1 MNREILEKSL
11 NKAVNGGTAGF
22 VAMTGNVMS
31 MMWLRTIVNHQYRNG
46 GTFKTTAK
54 LLYREGGIL
63 RFYRG
68 VGFAL
73 LNAPMSR
80 FGDTAMNALVTTAL
94 SDSHY
99 TISQKTFLGSCCAG
113 LWRIGIMPIDTF
125 KSSLQVNGKNGM
137 TILRKR
143 IKTNGV
149 KTLWNGA
156 GASAFSTVMGH
167 FPWFY
172 TYNYLNTIFPRE
184 NYTENWQ
191 RLCRS
196 AAIGFCSSSVSDI
209 VSNTF
214 RVIKVN
220 RQVSSGDQSYK
231 KLIQEIVSKDS
242 VFGLMTR
249 GLRVKIITNGIQGMV
264 FTVLFDALRK

>member
-11 NKAVNGGTAGF
+11 NKALNGGTAGF
-22 VAMTGNVMS
+22 MAMTGNVMS

-46 GTFKTTAK
+46 GTFTSTAK
-54 LLYREGGIL
+54 LLYKEGGVP

-68 VGFAL
+68 VSFAL
-73 LNAPMSR
+73 LNAPISR

-94 SDSHY
+94 SDTNYSVAE
-99 TISQKTFLGSCCAG
+99 KTFIGSCGAG
-113 LWRIGIMPIDTF
+113 LWRICIMPIDTF
-125 KSSLQVNGKNGM
+125 KNSLQVNGSDGM
-137 TILRKR
+137 KILRERMKN
-143 IKTNGV
+143 NGTR
-149 KTLWNGA
+149 TLWNGA

-172 TYNYLNTIFPRE
+172 TYNYLNTLFPRQD
-184 NYTENWQ
+184 YTGNLE
-191 RLCRS
+191 RVIRS
-196 AAIGFCSSSVSDI
+196 ACIGFCSSSVSDI

-220 RQVSSGDQSYK
+220 RQVSSNNESYT
-231 KLIQEIVSKDS
+231 KLVRDIVSRDS
-242 VFGLMTR
+242 VLGLMTR
-249 GLRVKIITNGIQGMV
+249 GLKTKIITNGIQGMV